1 MPSASDLYNGCR
13 RLAFI
18 MRIARVAALTTL
30 SFVLSGFL
38 PLFAQDALSQQASVQ
53 EPTAEQI
60 EAWVKGLDDERFAV
74 RETAERQLA
83 GNLSLILPK
92 LIEIAKADQ
101 TKSPCGLL
109 QFLGF
114 VAQDAWSQQGKLA
127 YECLGHIAKERTTQ
141 RAILAQKMIQSI
153 SVSMR
158 EQALERLERV
168 GVLCKDRELSVLT
181 QVRPVKNALV
191 IDEEFQGT
199 QEDLEMLPWLFDIQ
213 FVKLEGPA
221 ITPEMLQ
228 TVVKLPQL
236 RSLQIVETN
245 LTSKDLRPLL
255 VASDMDL
262 LEILYSPVD
271 DQCIEI
277 LQDVPIFGDLQ
288 LFGTELS
295 AKGATELVARIETAN
310 VFVGRGGFL
319 GITCEPSSLVIQQS
333 IKDGPA
339 YKAGIKMNDKLR
351 KINGVPIYNFEDL
364 RKQLAKSAAGESVVV
379 EYYRPIWSLRP
390 IDQDP
395 ENKNR
400 NPVRGLRQQLDGYE
414 THTIDVV
421 LEKRPSKMEP

>member
-1 MPSASDLYNGCR
+1 MQ
-13 RLAFI
+13 
-18 MRIARVAALTTL
+18 IARVAALTAL
-30 SFVLSGFL
+30 LLVLGGTVPSN
-38 PLFAQDALSQQASVQ
+38 AQEEPSQRASSQ
-53 EPTAEQI
+53 TPTQEQI
-60 EAWVKGLDDERFAV
+60 EAWVKELKDERFAV
-74 RETAERQLA
+74 REAAENQLA
-83 GNLSLILPK
+83 RNLTIILPT
-92 LIEIAKADQ
+92 LIEIAKADGSG
-101 TKSPCGLL
+101 SPCGLL

-114 VAQDAWSQQGKLA
+114 VAQDAWSDQGKLA
-127 YECLGHIAKERTTQ
+127 YECLGQIAKERTTQ
-141 RAILAQKMIQSI
+141 RAILAQRIIQSI

-158 EQALERLERV
+158 EQTLERLERV
-168 GVLCKDRELSVLT
+168 GVLCQDRELSVLT
-181 QVRPVKNALV
+181 QVRQVKNALV
-191 IDEEFQGT
+191 IDQEFRGT
-199 QEDLEMLPWLFDIQ
+199 QEDIDLLPWLFDIQ

-221 ITPEMLQ
+221 ISPEILQ
-228 TVVKLPQL
+228 AVVKLPQL
-236 RSLQIVETN
+236 RSLQIVETK

-255 VASDMDL
+255 AASDMDL

-295 AKGATELVARIETAN
+295 AKGATELIARMETAN

-319 GITCEPSSLVIQQS
+319 GVTCDPGSLVIQQA

-339 YKAGIKMNDKLR
+339 FKAGIKMNDKLR

-379 EYYRPIWSLRP
+379 EYDRPVWSLLP

-395 ENKNR
+395 ENRNR

-414 THTIDVV
+414 THTIDIV
-421 LEKRPSKMEP
+421 LEKRPSTMEP

>member
-1 MPSASDLYNGCR
+1 MQ
-13 RLAFI
+13 
-18 MRIARVAALTTL
+18 IARVAALTAL
-30 SFVLSGFL
+30 LLVLGGTV
-38 PLFAQDALSQQASVQ
+38 PLNAQEEPSQRASSQ
-53 EPTAEQI
+53 TPTQEQI
-60 EAWVKGLDDERFAV
+60 EAWVKELKDERFAV
-74 RETAERQLA
+74 REAAENQLA
-83 GNLSLILPK
+83 RNLTIILPT
-92 LIEIAKADQ
+92 LIEIAKADGSG
-101 TKSPCGLL
+101 SPCGLL

-114 VAQDAWSQQGKLA
+114 VAQDAWSDQGKLA
-127 YECLGHIAKERTTQ
+127 YECLGQIAKERTTQ
-141 RAILAQKMIQSI
+141 RAILAQRIIQSI

-158 EQALERLERV
+158 EQTLERLERV
-168 GVLCKDRELSVLT
+168 GVLCQDRELSVLT
-181 QVRPVKNALV
+181 QVRQVKNALV
-191 IDEEFQGT
+191 IDQEFRGT
-199 QEDLEMLPWLFDIQ
+199 QEDIDLLPWLFDIQ

-221 ITPEMLQ
+221 ISPEILQ
-228 TVVKLPQL
+228 AVVKLPQL
-236 RSLQIVETN
+236 RSLQIVETK

-255 VASDMDL
+255 AASDMDL

-295 AKGATELVARIETAN
+295 AKGATELIARMETAN

-319 GITCEPSSLVIQQS
+319 GVTCDPGSLVIQQA

-339 YKAGIKMNDKLR
+339 FKAGIKMNDKLR

-379 EYYRPIWSLRP
+379 EYDRPVWSLRP

-395 ENKNR
+395 ENRNR

-414 THTIDVV
+414 THTIDIV
-421 LEKRPSKMEP
+421 LEKRPSTMEP

>member
-1 MPSASDLYNGCR
+1 MQ
-13 RLAFI
+13 
-18 MRIARVAALTTL
+18 IARVAALTAL
-30 SFVLSGFL
+30 LLVLGGTVPSN
-38 PLFAQDALSQQASVQ
+38 AQEEPSQRASSQ
-53 EPTAEQI
+53 TPTQEQI
-60 EAWVKGLDDERFAV
+60 EAWVKELEDERFAV
-74 RETAERQLA
+74 REAAENQLA
-83 GNLSLILPK
+83 RNLTVILPT
-92 LIEIAKADQ
+92 LIEIAKADGSE
-101 TKSPCGLL
+101 SPCGLL

-114 VAQDAWSQQGKLA
+114 VAQDAWSDQGKLA
-127 YECLGHIAKERTTQ
+127 YACLGQIAKERTTQ
-141 RAILAQKMIQSI
+141 RAILAQRIIQSI

-158 EQALERLERV
+158 EQTLERLERV
-168 GVLCKDRELSVLT
+168 GVLCQDRELSVLT
-181 QVRPVKNALV
+181 QVRQVKNALV
-191 IDEEFQGT
+191 IDQEFRGT
-199 QEDLEMLPWLFDIQ
+199 QEDIDLLPWLFDIQ

-221 ITPEMLQ
+221 ISPEILQ
-228 TVVKLPQL
+228 AVVKLPQL
-236 RSLQIVETN
+236 RSLQIVETK

-255 VASDMDL
+255 AASDMDL

-295 AKGATELVARIETAN
+295 AKGATELIARMETAN

-319 GITCEPSSLVIQQS
+319 GVTCDPGSLVIQQA

-339 YKAGIKMNDKLR
+339 FKAGIKMNDKLR

-379 EYYRPIWSLRP
+379 EYDRPVWSLRP

-395 ENKNR
+395 ENRNR

-414 THTIDVV
+414 THTIDIV
-421 LEKRPSKMEP
+421 LEKRPSTMEP

>member
-1 MPSASDLYNGCR
+1 MQ
-13 RLAFI
+13 
-18 MRIARVAALTTL
+18 IARVAALTAL
-30 SFVLSGFL
+30 LLVLGRTVPSN
-38 PLFAQDALSQQASVQ
+38 AQEEPSQRASSQ
-53 EPTAEQI
+53 TPTQEQI
-60 EAWVKGLDDERFAV
+60 EAWVKELKDERFAV
-74 RETAERQLA
+74 REAAENQLA
-83 GNLSLILPK
+83 RNLTIILPT
-92 LIEIAKADQ
+92 LIEIAKADGSG
-101 TKSPCGLL
+101 SPCGLL

-114 VAQDAWSQQGKLA
+114 VAQDAWSDQGKLA
-127 YECLGHIAKERTTQ
+127 YACLGQIAKERTTQ
-141 RAILAQKMIQSI
+141 RAILAQRIIQSI

-158 EQALERLERV
+158 EQTLERLERV
-168 GVLCKDRELSVLT
+168 GVLCQDRELSVLT
-181 QVRPVKNALV
+181 QVRQVKNALV
-191 IDEEFQGT
+191 IDQEFRGT
-199 QEDLEMLPWLFDIQ
+199 QEDIDLLPWLFDIQ

-221 ITPEMLQ
+221 ISPEILQ
-228 TVVKLPQL
+228 AVVKLPQL
-236 RSLQIVETN
+236 RSLQIVETK

-255 VASDMDL
+255 AASDMDL

-295 AKGATELVARIETAN
+295 AKGATELIARMETAN

-319 GITCEPSSLVIQQS
+319 GVTCDPGSLVIQQA

-339 YKAGIKMNDKLR
+339 FKAGIKMNDKLR

-379 EYYRPIWSLRP
+379 EYDRPVWSLRP

-395 ENKNR
+395 ENRNR

-414 THTIDVV
+414 THTIDIV
-421 LEKRPSKMEP
+421 LEKRPSTMEP

>member
-1 MPSASDLYNGCR
+1 MQ
-13 RLAFI
+13 
-18 MRIARVAALTTL
+18 IARVAALTAL
-30 SFVLSGFL
+30 LLVLGGTVPSN
-38 PLFAQDALSQQASVQ
+38 AQEEPSQRASSQ
-53 EPTAEQI
+53 TPTQEQI
-60 EAWVKGLDDERFAV
+60 EAWVKELEDERFAV
-74 RETAERQLA
+74 REAAENQLA
-83 GNLSLILPK
+83 RNLTIILPT
-92 LIEIAKADQ
+92 LIEIAKAGGSE
-101 TKSPCGLL
+101 SPCGLL

-114 VAQDAWSQQGKLA
+114 VAQDAWSDQGKLA
-127 YECLGHIAKERTTQ
+127 YACLGQIAKERTTQ
-141 RAILAQKMIQSI
+141 RAILAQRIIQSI

-158 EQALERLERV
+158 EQTLERLERV
-168 GVLCKDRELSVLT
+168 GVLCQDRELSVLT
-181 QVRPVKNALV
+181 QVRQVKNALV
-191 IDEEFQGT
+191 IDQEFRGT
-199 QEDLEMLPWLFDIQ
+199 QEDIDLLPWLFDIQ

-221 ITPEMLQ
+221 ISPEILQ
-228 TVVKLPQL
+228 AVVKLPQL
-236 RSLQIVETN
+236 RSLQIVETK

-255 VASDMDL
+255 AASDMDL

-295 AKGATELVARIETAN
+295 AKGATELIARMETAN

-319 GITCEPSSLVIQQS
+319 GVTCDPGSLVIQQA

-339 YKAGIKMNDKLR
+339 FKAGIKMNDKLR

-379 EYYRPIWSLRP
+379 EYDRPVWSLRP

-395 ENKNR
+395 ENRNR

-414 THTIDVV
+414 THTIDIV
-421 LEKRPSKMEP
+421 LEKRPSTMEP

>member
-1 MPSASDLYNGCR
+1 MQ
-13 RLAFI
+13 
-18 MRIARVAALTTL
+18 IARVAALTAL
-30 SFVLSGFL
+30 LLVLGGTVPSN
-38 PLFAQDALSQQASVQ
+38 AQEEPSQRASSQ
-53 EPTAEQI
+53 TPTQEQI
-60 EAWVKGLDDERFAV
+60 EAWVKELKDERFAV
-74 RETAERQLA
+74 REAAENQLA
-83 GNLSLILPK
+83 RNLTIILPT
-92 LIEIAKADQ
+92 LIEIAKADGSG
-101 TKSPCGLL
+101 SPCGLL

-114 VAQDAWSQQGKLA
+114 VAQDAWSDQGKLA
-127 YECLGHIAKERTTQ
+127 YECLGQIAKERTTQ
-141 RAILAQKMIQSI
+141 RAILAQRIIQSI

-158 EQALERLERV
+158 EQTLERLERV
-168 GVLCKDRELSVLT
+168 GVLCQDRELSVLT
-181 QVRPVKNALV
+181 QVRQVKNALV
-191 IDEEFQGT
+191 IDQEFRGT
-199 QEDLEMLPWLFDIQ
+199 QEDIDLLPWLFDIQ

-221 ITPEMLQ
+221 ISPEILQ
-228 TVVKLPQL
+228 AVVKLPQL
-236 RSLQIVETN
+236 RSLQIVETK

-255 VASDMDL
+255 AASDMDL

-295 AKGATELVARIETAN
+295 AKGATELIARMETAN

-319 GITCEPSSLVIQQS
+319 GVTCDPGSLVIQQA

-339 YKAGIKMNDKLR
+339 FKAGIKMNDKLR

-379 EYYRPIWSLRP
+379 EYDRPVWSLRP

-395 ENKNR
+395 ENRNR

-414 THTIDVV
+414 THTIDIV
-421 LEKRPSKMEP
+421 LEKRPSTMEP

>member
-1 MPSASDLYNGCR
+1 MQ
-13 RLAFI
+13 
-18 MRIARVAALTTL
+18 IARVAALTAL
-30 SFVLSGFL
+30 LLVLGGTVPSN
-38 PLFAQDALSQQASVQ
+38 AQEEPSQRASSQ
-53 EPTAEQI
+53 TPTQEQI
-60 EAWVKGLDDERFAV
+60 EAWVKELEDERFAV
-74 RETAERQLA
+74 REAAENQLA
-83 GNLSLILPK
+83 RNLTVILPT
-92 LIEIAKADQ
+92 LIEIAKADGSG
-101 TKSPCGLL
+101 SPCGLL

-114 VAQDAWSQQGKLA
+114 VAQDAWSDQGKLA
-127 YECLGHIAKERTTQ
+127 YECLGQIAKERTTQ
-141 RAILAQKMIQSI
+141 RAILAQKIIQSI

-158 EQALERLERV
+158 EQTLERLERV
-168 GVLCKDRELSVLT
+168 GVLCQDRELSVLT
-181 QVRPVKNALV
+181 QVRQVKNALV
-191 IDEEFQGT
+191 IDQEFRGT
-199 QEDLEMLPWLFDIQ
+199 QEDIDLLPWLFDIQ

-221 ITPEMLQ
+221 ISPEILQ
-228 TVVKLPQL
+228 AVVKLPQL

-255 VASDMDL
+255 AASDMDL

-295 AKGATELVARIETAN
+295 AKGATELIARMETAN

-319 GITCEPSSLVIQQS
+319 GVTCDPGSLVIQQA

-339 YKAGIKMNDKLR
+339 FKAGIKMNDKLR

-379 EYYRPIWSLRP
+379 EYDRPVWSLRP

-395 ENKNR
+395 ENRNR
-400 NPVRGLRQQLDGYE
+400 NPVRGLRQPLDGYE
-414 THTIDVV
+414 THTIDIV
-421 LEKRPSKMEP
+421 LEKRPSTMEP

>member
-1 MPSASDLYNGCR
+1 MQ
-13 RLAFI
+13 
-18 MRIARVAALTTL
+18 IARVAALTAL
-30 SFVLSGFL
+30 LLVLGGTVPSN
-38 PLFAQDALSQQASVQ
+38 AQEEPSQRASSQ
-53 EPTAEQI
+53 TPTQEQI
-60 EAWVKGLDDERFAV
+60 EAWVKELEDERFAV
-74 RETAERQLA
+74 REAAENQLA
-83 GNLSLILPK
+83 RNLTVILPT
-92 LIEIAKADQ
+92 LIEIAKGDGSE
-101 TKSPCGLL
+101 SPCGLL

-114 VAQDAWSQQGKLA
+114 VAQDAWSDQGKLA
-127 YECLGHIAKERTTQ
+127 YGCLGQIAKERTTQ
-141 RAILAQKMIQSI
+141 RAILAQKIIQSI

-158 EQALERLERV
+158 EQTLERLERV
-168 GVLCKDRELSVLT
+168 GVVCQDRELSVLT
-181 QVRPVKNALV
+181 QVRQVKNALV
-191 IDEEFQGT
+191 IDQEFRGT
-199 QEDLEMLPWLFDIQ
+199 QEDIDLLPWLFDIQ

-221 ITPEMLQ
+221 ISPEILQ
-228 TVVKLPQL
+228 AVVKLPQL

-255 VASDMDL
+255 AASDMDL

-295 AKGATELVARIETAN
+295 AKGATELIARMETAN

-319 GITCEPSSLVIQQS
+319 GVTCDPGSLVIQQA

-379 EYYRPIWSLRP
+379 EYDRPVWSLRP

-395 ENKNR
+395 ENRNR

-414 THTIDVV
+414 THTIDIV
-421 LEKRPSKMEP
+421 LEKRPSTMEP